1 MSVGNYLFEPGLL
14 QKFNQYCM
22 LVLLR
27 VNDSRDSRYLN
38 ENLVIEKNTVD
49 SRREQPD
56 FNFEVIEK

>member
-1 MSVGNYLFEPGLL
+1 MSG
-14 QKFNQYCM
+14 
-22 LVLLR
+22 LLR